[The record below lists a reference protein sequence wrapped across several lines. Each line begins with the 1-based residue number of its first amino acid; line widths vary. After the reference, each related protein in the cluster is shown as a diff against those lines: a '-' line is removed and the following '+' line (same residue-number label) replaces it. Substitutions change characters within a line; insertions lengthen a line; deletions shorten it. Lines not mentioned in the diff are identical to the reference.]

1 MRKTRGNHYRKDGAR
16 CQKCVQRII
25 IHKTLKI
32 QKRLN
37 IDFHSEYERECVT
50 MAENKNENEM
60 LHKMERKRCRTR
72 SVWCIVCFWS
82 DIIHQT
88 FKIQI
93 LRKSDFHSGNKGEMC
108 TVKNEKNMWR
118 KMDDN
123 RCRKESANHF
133 ECFWRVF
140 IRWMLKSR

>member
-1 MRKTRGNHYRKDGAR
+1 MCKTRGNHYRKDGAR

-32 QKRLN
+32 QKRVS
-37 IDFHSEYERECVT
+37 IDFHSEYERECET
-50 MAENKNENEM
+50 MDENKNENEM

-72 SVWCIVCFWS
+72 SVLCVVCFWWVV
-82 DIIHQT
+82 IHQT

-93 LRKSDFHSGNKGEMC
+93 LMKSGFHSENKGGKC

-118 KMDDN
+118 KMDGN
-123 RCRKESANHF
+123 RRGKESSNHF